1 MTTETPLLPTSVTRR
16 AAVTVLCSLAIFL
29 LLARLPSYAEPLEW
43 DLGMYATIAGEMRR
57 GEQLYADA
65 WDMKPPAIFATFA
78 AMQSLA
84 GDGFLS
90 IYLLSVIA
98 ATVTMLGVYHA
109 ASAAGTDAG
118 LWAAAFWAAMAFDPW
133 TGGDRPNTEVFI
145 NGAVAWAFAL
155 WVRAEDGRAWGR
167 WMGIALL
174 FAIASMFKHVAVAPA
189 VCVAV
194 VDLAFPRGGESRRR
208 VLARVALM
216 ASVGAL
222 AWCALFAYFA
232 ATGRAWIFWQT
243 MFVYPRAYSRS
254 MIDNVLAS
262 PTSLRVM
269 GGYMLFATPA
279 VVLTLLAAMMG
290 ARAAPRRA
298 WMLFAGFFVGTYLAV
313 ALPGSF
319 LSHYFQLWFVPLAI
333 GAGWGAAALPRVVG
347 MRSPRLATVATL
359 LALAVILYPQA
370 TFLSLNGRERARR
383 KFGDFLIYA
392 HEAAQAADRMLLP
405 GETFYTWSEE
415 TYVYATAHRRPPAA
429 GLWREHMLR
438 GPLAEWLTQ
447 RTLADL
453 QRDPPELYLH
463 WGAPLELDHDH
474 AVPQWALRNY
484 VPLPGANRK
493 YFPMFFYVRKGGALE
508 KRLLESATTQP
519 SWGTVMLRGTAL
531 SS

>member
-1 MTTETPLLPTSVTRR
+1 MTPETSTPALDSTSRR
-16 AAVTVLCSLAIFL
+16 TILVLSVLALFL
-29 LLARLPSYAEPLEW
+29 LLARLPSYSEPLEW
-43 DLGMYATIAGEMRR
+43 DLGMYATIAGEMRH

-78 AMQSLA
+78 TMQTLA

-98 ATVTMLGVYHA
+98 AIVTMLGVYHVASIA
-109 ASAAGTDAG
+109 ATSAG

-145 NGAVAWAFAL
+145 NAAVAWAFAL
-155 WVRAEDGRAWGR
+155 WVRADGDGRAWGR
-167 WMGIALL
+167 WIGIALL
-174 FAIASMFKHVAVAPA
+174 FAIASMYKHVAFAPA
-189 VCVAV
+189 ACMAIIN
-194 VDLAFPRGGESRRR
+194 LASPRAGESRGR

-216 ASVGAL
+216 AAVGVL
-222 AWCALFAYFA
+222 AWGALFAYFG

-243 MFVYPRAYSRS
+243 MFVYPRAYARS

-262 PTSLRVM
+262 RTALGIM

-279 VVLTLLAAMMG
+279 IVLTLFAALMG
-290 ARAAPRRA
+290 TRAAPRRA
-298 WMLFAGFFVGTYLAV
+298 WMLFAGLFVGTYLAV

-333 GAGWGAAALPRVVG
+333 GAGWGAAALPRVMG
-347 MRSPRLATVATL
+347 MRSPRLATAATV
-359 LALAVILYPQA
+359 LALVVILYPQS

-392 HEAAQAADRMLLP
+392 HDAARAADEMLLP

-415 TYVYATAHRRPPAA
+415 TYVYATAHRRPPATA
-429 GLWREHMLR
+429 LWREHMLR
-438 GPLAEWLTQ
+438 GPLAEWLTR

-453 QRDPPELYLH
+453 ERDPPELYLH
-463 WGAPLELDHDH
+463 WGNPLELDHDH
-474 AVPQWALRNY
+474 LVPQWALRNY
-484 VPLPGANRK
+484 VPLPRANRK
-493 YFPMFFYVRKGGALE
+493 YFPMFFYILKGGALE
-508 KRLLESATTQP
+508 KRLLGSSTQP
-519 SWGTVMLRGTAL
+519 SAGMP